1 MEFKV
6 LIPSY
11 HRHERQ
17 DTLDLLASDEFK
29 KEDIVISTQEITD
42 FEKYSAKYGNR
53 ANVIYKEGK
62 SVGDN
67 RNTLLEWCQ
76 QNRVKR
82 ALMLDDDIRGFRT
95 YNGKKLVRS
104 DEIKRMFEQCFSVAE
119 KYNAPVFGAYMVDNT
134 FFMKNTI
141 SKNKLLIG
149 TVMGFTDTSIRY
161 DPQFRIKE
169 DFELCLRLITK
180 GETILRFNSFS
191 AIAKHKTK
199 GGCENDWKLGYLEEV
214 ANILVMTYPNLVKL
228 SHRKGEIKMI

>member
-1 MEFKV
+1 MEFKI

-11 HRHERQ
+11 HRHVRQ
-17 DTLDLLASDEFK
+17 DTLELLSSDVFK
-29 KEDIVISTQEITD
+29 KSDIVISTQEPSD
-42 FEKYSAKYGNR
+42 FEKYSEKYGER
-53 ANVIYKEGK
+53 ATVIYKKGD

-82 ALMLDDDIRGFRT
+82 AIMLDDDIRGFRT
-95 YNGKKLVRS
+95 YNGKKLVRA

-169 DFELCLRLITK
+169 DFELCLRLISK
-180 GETILRFNSFS
+180 GKTILRFNSFS
-191 AIAKHKTK
+191 AIAQHKTK
-199 GGCENDWKLGYLEEV
+199 GGCENDWKLGYLEEI
-214 ANILVMTYPNLVKL
+214 ANILVMTYPSLVKH